1 MLSGEEIINAIKNG
15 GIEIKPFEEK
25 NVNPNSYNLTLGD
38 ELLVYTDD
46 VLDCKK
52 ENKTKTIKIPDEGY
66 VLVPNTF
73 YLASSNESIASDIY
87 VPQISGRS
95 SVGRIG
101 LSVHMCACSGSV
113 GYKGKWTFQIT
124 CVTPTKVY
132 KGMEIGQIYFFPLI
146 GSNGI
151 KYKGHYNNSK
161 KKIKT
166 SKIYKEF
173 EKE

>member
-1 MLSGEEIINAIKNG
+1 MLSGEEIINAVNNG
-15 GIEIKPFEEK
+15 KIIIKPFTEN

-38 ELLVYTDD
+38 ELVVYTDN

-52 ENKTKTIKIPDEGY
+52 ENKTKKIKIPEEGY
-66 VLVPNTF
+66 ILAPNTF
-73 YLASSNESIASDIY
+73 YLASSNEYIESENY

-101 LSVHMCACSGSV
+101 LSVHMCACSGSI

-124 CVTPTKVY
+124 CVTPTRVH

-161 KKIKT
+161 KKVKT
-166 SKIYKEF
+166 SKLYKEF
-173 EKE
+173 EDK